1 MMSGTHVLGM
11 RSGASLRFGAPPG
24 GRAHPAPQPR
34 GRCTMTENTWVTPDY
49 EIVETSMEVT
59 AYLTDEG

>member
-1 MMSGTHVLGM
+1 M
-11 RSGASLRFGAPPG
+11 RLQVGRGPPG
-24 GRAHPAPQPR
+24 PQPK
-34 GRCTMTENTWVTPDY
+34 GRCTMTEHTWVTPDY